1 MATINITSENINGAD
16 GYESFQGVKR
26 VNTIELEVDFADK
39 DLFPVGLAAAG
50 ADVVQVFDL
59 PRGICYDSAVIYV
72 APGDESGATGDD
84 IDVGFASTA
93 SIAADARLVD
103 GADCTTD
110 GYKGGGTSV
119 AYPIVAEGLT
129 SIVVSNNNI
138 AAVVDGKINI
148 LVSITNYFS
157 QAENATPGVSTG

>member
-1 MATINITSENINGAD
+1 MATINITSENIDGVN

-39 DLFPVGLAAAG
+39 DLFPTGLAAAG

-93 SIAADARLVD
+93 SIAAAADPTVRARD
-103 GADCTTD
+103 G
-110 GYKGGGTSV
+110 
-119 AYPIVAEGLT
+119 
-129 SIVVSNNNI
+129 
-138 AAVVDGKINI
+138 
-148 LVSITNYFS
+148 
-157 QAENATPGVSTG
+157 